1 MTAPATVLNFGRD
14 SQGYNAYA
22 PAPSN
27 NKWSAAITDGSA
39 TSFNVPSTH
48 QTWVVSF
55 RYYPNDV
62 WVDVSGAT
70 AAIPA
75 GATFATTTSELNPAS
90 LTLQAGTKISVITAQ
105 TTADISVVMWPVS
118 YP

>member
-1 MTAPATVLNFGRD
+1 MANIPSLNFGRD
-14 SQGYNAYA
+14 VQGYNAYA
-22 PAPSN
+22 PAPSTIKFKATIEN
-27 NKWSAAITDGSA
+27 GTA
-39 TSFNVPSTH
+39 TSCTVPSSH

-70 AAIPA
+70 AAIPVSN
-75 GATFATTTSELNPAS
+75 TLTATTAELNPAS
-90 LTLQAGTKISVITAQ
+90 LTLQAGTTISMITAQ
-105 TTADISVVMWPVS
+105 DTADVSVVMWPVS